1 MTSPEIPYS
10 FTEQGHLPV
19 QRIVLD
25 PSGAQDY
32 QKAEHLDI
40 PATAFAPDPID
51 PSERLLIRFSQPS
64 GFKDLSYYAS
74 SGNEDGKLVGLHTLA
89 WGGTLDNGVSS
100 NEAYRVASALP
111 DHDHVFLSM
120 PGHGQDAH
128 SSRWPMNV
136 RLQMLREGSFRGT
149 GEYLSRFFYG
159 SSDISPGRETKAVD
173 VFGNSTGAR
182 SALHISEHLNVPI
195 RNLVLYDPPGSR
207 ELGYRGLVRNF
218 MGSESSHGRQ
228 YTEES
233 LDVQHVGLMRQA
245 PNRKSFS
252 SIWQF
257 ARRDLLAA
265 WDLYGGELR
274 AMGKGTLEADF
285 KRADLSN
292 VGRVVLLSPAF
303 SCLNNLD
310 DISKVLISA
319 QATHPN
325 TTFEHYIFPGTHTA
339 PRMASTFLAELY
351 KLAIHPNARQ
361 IKT

>member
-10 FTEQGHLPV
+10 FTEQGYLPV

-25 PSGAQDY
+25 PSGAPEY
-32 QKAEHLDI
+32 QKVEHLGI
-40 PATAFAPDPID
+40 PSGAFAPSPIAPEQRGLVECD
-51 PSERLLIRFSQPS
+51 QFS
-64 GFKDLSYYAS
+64 GFRHLGSYMSAGS
-74 SGNEDGKLVGLHTLA
+74 KEGSLVGLHTLA
-89 WGGTLDNGVSS
+89 WGGTLDNKVSS
-100 NEAYRVASALP
+100 NEAYRITQALP
-111 DHDHVFLSM
+111 EHDHLFLSM

-128 SSRWPMNV
+128 SSRWPISV
-136 RLQMLREGSFRGT
+136 RAQMLREGSFQKAGK
-149 GEYLSRFFYG
+149 YLSRFFQHEDV
-159 SSDISPGRETKAVD
+159 SLGRETEMVD

-182 SALHISEHLNVPI
+182 SALHIPENLHVPV

-207 ELGYRGLVRNF
+207 QLGYRGLVRNF

-351 KLAIHPNARQ
+351 RLAIHPNASQ